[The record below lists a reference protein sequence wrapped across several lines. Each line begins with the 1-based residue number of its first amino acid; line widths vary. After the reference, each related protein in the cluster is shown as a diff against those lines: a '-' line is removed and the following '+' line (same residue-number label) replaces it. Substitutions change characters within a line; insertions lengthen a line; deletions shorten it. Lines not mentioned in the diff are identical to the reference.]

1 MFSAAGSQTGVSLS
15 LSDRGGSPK
24 PTNVSADDNSEYQQ
38 QTDQREHSRNDR
50 EQQQRQ
56 QAHAP
61 EFYTPRREEYLNG
74 SHSHEE
80 ALLPVSTEEEFNMA
94 LKSESPK
101 FFRDMW
107 GWLTQPGQAK
117 QSRVDLK
124 EELFRE
130 DYSE

>member
-1 MFSAAGSQTGVSLS
+1 MFSAAGGQTGVSLS

-24 PTNVSADDNSEYQQ
+24 PTNVSAEDNSVYQQ
-38 QTDQREHSRNDR
+38 QTDRRENSRNDR

-56 QAHAP
+56 QAP
-61 EFYTPRREEYLNG
+61 EFYTPRREEYVNG